1 MVSGGGAG
9 NSARFLLATL
19 GIVAIGVLVALATD
33 VGLTVLTPVKL
44 AFILGGVALLIPT
57 MVVEDPTAYWLFL
70 LVLSIPFDISKWLS
84 AWLVDPQTLVDLY
97 GQPAS
102 GTTAV
107 ELYLTDGVLIAMLL
121 PWLSRIC
128 LRRET
133 LYFPQIGSLFVLCIA
148 LALLGTLITADSL

>member
-57 MVVEDPTAYWLFL
+57 MVVEDPTAYWLFQ
-70 LVLSIPFDISKWLS
+70 LVLSIPFVISNWLS
-84 AWLVDPQTLVDLY
+84 PLVVDPQTLLDLY
-97 GQPAS
+97 RQPPS
-102 GTTAV
+102 RSTTAS
-107 ELYLTDGVLIAMLL
+107 LYL
-121 PWLSRIC
+121 
-128 LRRET
+128 
-133 LYFPQIGSLFVLCIA
+133 
-148 LALLGTLITADSL
+148 